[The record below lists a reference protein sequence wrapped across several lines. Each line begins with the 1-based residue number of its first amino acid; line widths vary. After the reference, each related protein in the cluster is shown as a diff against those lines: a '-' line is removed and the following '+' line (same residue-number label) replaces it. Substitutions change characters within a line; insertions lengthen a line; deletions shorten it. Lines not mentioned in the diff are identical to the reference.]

1 MANCVFLIGRLTAD
15 PEVRYT
21 SATNTA
27 IAAFTVAVNRPTK
40 EKQTDFPRIKVI
52 GRQAENCEKYLK
64 KGRMVAVEGSI
75 ETGDYESN
83 GKKVYF
89 TDVLASRVE
98 FIDWGEK
105 TAERAQKEPQNAS
118 EGEEQIDGFESLDED
133 VPF

>member
-1 MANCVFLIGRLTAD
+1 MNRVELIGRTTAD
-15 PEVRYT
+15 PEIRYT

-27 IAAFTVAVNRPTK
+27 IATFTLAVGRPTK
-40 EKQTDFPRIKVI
+40 EKQTDFIRIKVI
-52 GRQAENCEKYLK
+52 GKPAETCEKYLK
-64 KGRMVAVEGSI
+64 KGRMVGIEGSI
-75 ETGDYESN
+75 ETGNYESD

-89 TDVLASRVE
+89 TNVLASRVE

-105 TAERAQKEPQNAS
+105 TAEKAQKEPQNAS

>member
-1 MANCVFLIGRLTAD
+1 MNRVELIGRTTAD

-27 IAAFTVAVNRPTK
+27 IATFTVAVNRPTK
-40 EKQTDFPRIKVI
+40 EKQTDFIRVKVI
-52 GRQAENCEKYLK
+52 GKQAENCEKYLK
-64 KGRMVAVEGSI
+64 KGRLVGIEGSI

-83 GKKVYF
+83 GEKVYF
-89 TDVLASRVE
+89 TNVLASRVE

-105 TAERAQKEPQNAS
+105 TAEKAQKEPQDAS
-118 EGEEQIDGFESLDED
+118 EGEQIDGFEAMDED

>member
-21 SATNTA
+21 SQSNTA

-52 GRQAENCEKYLK
+52 GRQEENCEKYLK

-105 TAERAQKEPQNAS
+105 TAEKAQKEPQNVN
-118 EGEEQIDGFESLDED
+118 ENEWEDGFEALDED

>member
-1 MANCVFLIGRLTAD
+1 MNRVELIGRTTAD

-27 IAAFTVAVNRPTK
+27 IATFTVAINRPTK
-40 EKQTDFPRIKVI
+40 EKHTDFIRVKVI
-52 GRQAENCEKYLK
+52 GKPAETCEKYLK
-64 KGRMVAVEGSI
+64 KGRLVGIEGSI

-89 TDVLASRVE
+89 TNVLASRVE

-105 TAERAQKEPQNAS
+105 TAERAQKDPQNANES
-118 EGEEQIDGFESLDED
+118 EQIDGFEAIDED

>member
-27 IAAFTVAVNRPTK
+27 IATFTVAVNRPTK
-40 EKQTDFPRIKVI
+40 EKQTDFIRVKVI
-52 GRQAENCEKYLK
+52 GKQAENCEKYLK
-64 KGRMVAVEGSI
+64 KGRLVGIEGSI

-105 TAERAQKEPQNAS
+105 TAQRAQKEPQNAD
-118 EGEEQIDGFESLDED
+118 EGEQIDGFEAVDED

>member
-1 MANCVFLIGRLTAD
+1 MNRVELIGRTTAD

-27 IAAFTVAVNRPTK
+27 IATFTVAVNRPTK
-40 EKQTDFPRIKVI
+40 EKQADFIRVKVI
-52 GRQAENCEKYLK
+52 GKPAETCEKYLK
-64 KGRMVAVEGSI
+64 KGRLVGIEGSI

-105 TAERAQKEPQNAS
+105 TAEKAQKEPQNVS
-118 EGEEQIDGFESLDED
+118 EGEQIDGFEALDED

>member
-1 MANCVFLIGRLTAD
+1 MNRVELIGHLTAD

-27 IAAFTVAVNRPTK
+27 IATFTVAIDRPTK
-40 EKQTDFPRIKVI
+40 DKQTDFPRVKVI
-52 GRQAENCEKYLK
+52 GKAAENCEKYLK
-64 KGRMVAVEGSI
+64 KGRLVGIEGSI

-105 TAERAQKEPQNAS
+105 TAERAQKEPQGAN
-118 EGEEQIDGFESLDED
+118 EGEQIDGFEAIDED

>member
-1 MANCVFLIGRLTAD
+1 MNRVELIGRTTAD

-21 SATNTA
+21 STTNTA
-27 IAAFTVAVNRPTK
+27 IAAFTLAVDRPTK
-40 EKQTDFPRIKVI
+40 EKQTDFIRIKVL
-52 GRQAENCEKYLK
+52 GKQAENCEKYLK
-64 KGRMVAVEGSI
+64 KGRMIGIEGSI

-89 TDVLASRVE
+89 TNVLASRVE

-105 TAERAQKEPQNAS
+105 TAERAQKEPQNAN
-118 EGEEQIDGFESLDED
+118 EGEQIDGFEEIDED

>member
-27 IAAFTVAVNRPTK
+27 IATFTVAVNRPTK
-40 EKQTDFPRIKVI
+40 EKQTDFIRVKVI
-52 GRQAENCEKYLK
+52 GKPAETCEKYLK
-64 KGRMVAVEGSI
+64 KGRMVGIEGSI

-89 TDVLASRVE
+89 TNVLASRVE

-105 TAERAQKEPQNAS
+105 TAERAQKEPQSTN
-118 EGEEQIDGFESLDED
+118 EGEQIDGFEEIDED

>member
-27 IAAFTVAVNRPTK
+27 IATFTVAVNRPTK
-40 EKQTDFPRIKVI
+40 EKQTDFIRVKVI
-52 GRQAENCEKYLK
+52 GKQAENCEKYLK
-64 KGRMVAVEGSI
+64 KGRLVGIEGSI

-89 TDVLASRVE
+89 TNVLASRVE

-105 TAERAQKEPQNAS
+105 TAEKAQKEPQDVS
-118 EGEEQIDGFESLDED
+118 EGEQIDGFEAIDED

>member
-1 MANCVFLIGRLTAD
+1 MNRVELIGRLTAD

-21 SATNTA
+21 STTNTA
-27 IAAFTVAVNRPTK
+27 IATFTVAIDRPTK
-40 EKQTDFPRIKVI
+40 DKQTDFIRVKVI
-52 GRQAENCEKYLK
+52 GRPAENCEKYLK

-89 TDVLASRVE
+89 TNVLASRVE

-105 TAERAQKEPQNAS
+105 TAERAQKEPQITN
-118 EGEEQIDGFESLDED
+118 EGEQIDGFEEIDED

>member
-1 MANCVFLIGRLTAD
+1 MNRVELIGRTTAD

-27 IAAFTVAVNRPTK
+27 IATFTLAVNRPTK
-40 EKQTDFPRIKVI
+40 EKQADFIRVKVI
-52 GRQAENCEKYLK
+52 GKPAEICEKYLK
-64 KGRMVAVEGSI
+64 KGRLVGIEGSI

-89 TDVLASRVE
+89 TNVLASRVE

-105 TAERAQKEPQNAS
+105 TAERAQKEPQNTN
-118 EGEEQIDGFESLDED
+118 EGEQIDEFEALDED

>member
-1 MANCVFLIGRLTAD
+1 MNRVELIGRLTAD

-27 IAAFTVAVNRPTK
+27 IATFTVAIDRPTK
-40 EKQTDFPRIKVI
+40 DKQTDFPRVKVI
-52 GRQAENCEKYLK
+52 GKPAENCEKYLK
-64 KGRMVAVEGSI
+64 KGRLVGIEGSI

-89 TDVLASRVE
+89 TNVLASRVE

-105 TAERAQKEPQNAS
+105 TTERAQKEPQNAN
-118 EGEEQIDGFESLDED
+118 EGEQIDGFETIDED

>member
-1 MANCVFLIGRLTAD
+1 MNRVELIGHLTAD

-27 IAAFTVAVNRPTK
+27 IATFTVAIDRPTK
-40 EKQTDFPRIKVI
+40 DKQTDFPRVKVI
-52 GRQAENCEKYLK
+52 GKAAENCEKYLK
-64 KGRMVAVEGSI
+64 KGRLVGIEGSI

-105 TAERAQKEPQNAS
+105 TAERAQKEPQNAN
-118 EGEEQIDGFESLDED
+118 EGEQIDGFEAVDED

>member
-1 MANCVFLIGRLTAD
+1 MNRVELIGRLTAD

-27 IAAFTVAVNRPTK
+27 IATFTVAVNRPTK
-40 EKQTDFPRIKVI
+40 EKQTDFIRVKVI
-52 GRQAENCEKYLK
+52 GKPAENCEKYLK
-64 KGRMVAVEGSI
+64 KGRLVAVEGSI

-89 TDVLASRVE
+89 TNVLASRVE

-105 TAERAQKEPQNAS
+105 TAERAQKDPQNAN
-118 EGEEQIDGFESLDED
+118 EGEQIDGFEAVDED

>member
-21 SATNTA
+21 STTNTA
-27 IAAFTVAVNRPTK
+27 IATFTVAIDRPTK
-40 EKQTDFPRIKVI
+40 DKQTDFPRVKVI
-52 GRQAENCEKYLK
+52 GKAAENCEKYLK
-64 KGRMVAVEGSI
+64 KGRMVGIEGSI

-89 TDVLASRVE
+89 TDVLASRIE

-105 TAERAQKEPQNAS
+105 TAERTQKEPQDAN
-118 EGEEQIDGFESLDED
+118 EGEQIDEFEALDED

>member
-1 MANCVFLIGRLTAD
+1 MNRVELIGHLTAD

-27 IAAFTVAVNRPTK
+27 IATFTVAIDRPTK
-40 EKQTDFPRIKVI
+40 EKHTDFIRVKVI
-52 GRQAENCEKYLK
+52 GKAGENCEKYLK
-64 KGRMVAVEGSI
+64 KGRLVGVEGSI
-75 ETGDYESN
+75 ETGDYESD

-89 TDVLASRVE
+89 TNVLASRVE

-105 TAERAQKEPQNAS
+105 TAERAQKEPQNANES
-118 EGEEQIDGFESLDED
+118 EQVDGFEAIDED

>member
-1 MANCVFLIGRLTAD
+1 MNRAELIGRLTAD

-21 SATNTA
+21 SQTNTA
-27 IAAFTVAVNRPTK
+27 IATFTVAIDRPTK
-40 EKQTDFPRIKVI
+40 EKHTDFIRVKVI
-52 GRQAENCEKYLK
+52 GKAAENCEKYLK
-64 KGRMVAVEGSI
+64 KGRLVGIEGSI

-89 TDVLASRVE
+89 TNVLASRVE

-105 TAERAQKEPQNAS
+105 TAERAQKDPQNAN
-118 EGEEQIDGFESLDED
+118 EGEQIDGFEAVDED

>member
-1 MANCVFLIGRLTAD
+1 MNRVELIGRLTAD

-21 SATNTA
+21 STTNTA
-27 IAAFTVAVNRPTK
+27 IATFTVAIDRPTK
-40 EKQTDFPRIKVI
+40 DKQTDFPRVKVI
-52 GRQAENCEKYLK
+52 GRPAENCEKYLK
-64 KGRMVAVEGSI
+64 KGRLVGIEGSI

-89 TDVLASRVE
+89 TNVLASRVE

-105 TAERAQKEPQNAS
+105 TAERAQKDPQNAN
-118 EGEEQIDGFESLDED
+118 EGEWADGFEALDED

>member
-1 MANCVFLIGRLTAD
+1 MNRVELIGRLTAD

-27 IAAFTVAVNRPTK
+27 IATFTVAIDRPTK
-40 EKQTDFPRIKVI
+40 DKQTDFIRVKVI
-52 GRQAENCEKYLK
+52 GKPAENCEKYLK
-64 KGRMVAVEGSI
+64 KGRMVGIEGSI

-89 TDVLASRVE
+89 TNVLASRVE

-105 TAERAQKEPQNAS
+105 TAERAQKEPQSTN
-118 EGEEQIDGFESLDED
+118 EGEEQIDGFETIDED

>member
-1 MANCVFLIGRLTAD
+1 MNRVELIGHLTAD

-21 SATNTA
+21 STTNTA
-27 IAAFTVAVNRPTK
+27 IATFTVAIDRPTK
-40 EKQTDFPRIKVI
+40 DKQTDFPRVKVI
-52 GRQAENCEKYLK
+52 GKAAENCEKYLK
-64 KGRMVAVEGSI
+64 KGRLVGIEGSI

-105 TAERAQKEPQNAS
+105 TAERAQKEPQNVN
-118 EGEEQIDGFESLDED
+118 EGEQIDGFEAVDED

>member
-89 TDVLASRVE
+89 TDVLASNR
-98 FIDWGEK
+98 
-105 TAERAQKEPQNAS
+105 
-118 EGEEQIDGFESLDED
+118 
-133 VPF
+133 

>member
-1 MANCVFLIGRLTAD
+1 MNRVELIGRTTAD

-27 IAAFTVAVNRPTK
+27 IATFTVAVNRPTK
-40 EKQTDFPRIKVI
+40 EKQTDFIRVKVI
-52 GRQAENCEKYLK
+52 GKPAETCEKYLK
-64 KGRMVAVEGSI
+64 KGRLVGIEGSI

-89 TDVLASRVE
+89 TNVLASRVE

-105 TAERAQKEPQNAS
+105 TAERAQKEPQDAS
-118 EGEEQIDGFESLDED
+118 EGEQIDGFEAIDED

>member
-1 MANCVFLIGRLTAD
+1 MNRAELIGRLTAD

-21 SATNTA
+21 SATNMAVAT
-27 IAAFTVAVNRPTK
+27 FTLAVDRPVK
-40 EKQTDFPRIKVI
+40 DKKTDFIRIKVL
-52 GRQAENCEKYLK
+52 GKPAENCEKYLK
-64 KGRMVAVEGSI
+64 KGRMVGIEGSI

-89 TDVLASRVE
+89 TDVKASRVE

-105 TAERAQKEPQNAS
+105 TAQGPQKGPQN
-118 EGEEQIDGFESLDED
+118 EPKEEQIDGFEAIDED

>member
-1 MANCVFLIGRLTAD
+1 MNRVELIGRTTAD

-27 IAAFTVAVNRPTK
+27 IATFTVAVNRPTK
-40 EKQTDFPRIKVI
+40 EKQTDFIRVKVI
-52 GRQAENCEKYLK
+52 GKPAETCEKYLK
-64 KGRMVAVEGSI
+64 KGRLVGIEGSI
-75 ETGDYESN
+75 ETGDYESD

-105 TAERAQKEPQNAS
+105 TAERAQKEPQNAN
-118 EGEEQIDGFESLDED
+118 ECEQVDGFESLDED

>member
-1 MANCVFLIGRLTAD
+1 MNRVELIGRATAD

-27 IAAFTVAVNRPTK
+27 IAIFTVAVNRPTK
-40 EKQTDFPRIKVI
+40 EKQTDFIRVKVI
-52 GRQAENCEKYLK
+52 GKQAENCEKYLK
-64 KGRMVAVEGSI
+64 KGRLVGIEGSI

-89 TDVLASRVE
+89 TNVLASRVE

-105 TAERAQKEPQNAS
+105 TAEKAQKEPQNVN
-118 EGEEQIDGFESLDED
+118 ENEWEDGFEALDED

>member
-1 MANCVFLIGRLTAD
+1 MNRVELIGRTTAD

-27 IAAFTVAVNRPTK
+27 IATFTVAIDRPTK
-40 EKQTDFPRIKVI
+40 DKQTDFPRVKVI
-52 GRQAENCEKYLK
+52 GKPAENCEKYLK
-64 KGRMVAVEGSI
+64 KGRMVGIEGSI

-89 TDVLASRVE
+89 TNVLASRVE

-105 TAERAQKEPQNAS
+105 TAERAQKEPQNTN
-118 EGEEQIDGFESLDED
+118 EGEQIDEFEAVDED